1 MNSEWS
7 PAFLNTFF
15 ELFLNLKA
23 ELLPWV
29 AAIIMIRVLI
39 NLVMFKSVSDMA
51 TIIKDVFFGM
61 ILLCFFV
68 EIVKFS
74 QMIPNLLHEKLSSP
88 EQVEITLSDGQH
100 PFWTIASYVTVGAYW
115 IAKLIYML
123 FIAILIATGAF
134 VIIAGTMLAQRY
146 LLNIFFIGLFGA
158 SLMPLVWFAI
168 NEAMKSFARA
178 NEQSLANLFVLIGG
192 ELLKLGVPLAGAAAV
207 LKNPFVENTKSAAKL
222 PMKGTSSLMA
232 TAGKHLRPESRAVQF
247 YQTMRG
253 GAGGGMG
260 NFQRNIASSAR
271 GEMARKRIFSLEA
284 DKGLAHLDPRENH
297 SGTPSRDKNQ
307 SRKSKPTER
316 RAKGTGSEN
325 RSSSPKAQ
333 LASRHQITQ
342 REDHVQLNTREMRS
356 SLMNAGSN
364 NPKSLNGI
372 HTQKIDGVVAYDSK
386 SKTDPMARRSLNKA
400 APQARSV
407 ANSSNW
413 ITPKANPP
421 SNHKRHLDF
430 NADRVHE
437 KPLIDSGFENPV
449 VLKNSSLEKTI
460 GG

>member
-7 PAFLNTFF
+7 PSFLNTFF

-39 NLVMFKSVSDMA
+39 NLVMFKSVSDMG

-123 FIAILIATGAF
+123 FIAILVATGSF

-207 LKNPFVENTKSAAKL
+207 LKNPFVENTKSAAKIPL
-222 PMKGTSSLMA
+222 KGTSALMA

-260 NFQRNIASSAR
+260 NFRRNIASSAR
-271 GEMARKRIFSLEA
+271 GGMARKGTFSLEA
-284 DKGLAHLDPRENH
+284 DKGLAHFDPKENH
-297 SGTPSRDKNQ
+297 SGKPSRDNNQ
-307 SRKSKPTER
+307 ARISKPIER
-316 RAKGTGSEN
+316 WAKGTGIEN
-325 RSSSPKAQ
+325 PSPAPKAHSATRQ
-333 LASRHQITQ
+333 QVTQ
-342 REDHVQLNTREMRS
+342 RVAHDQSNSSHVRTS
-356 SLMNAGSN
+356 SINAESN
-364 NPKSLNGI
+364 SQKNINASQP
-372 HTQKIDGVVAYDSK
+372 QKIGSVVAEATKGKPYSVTP
-386 SKTDPMARRSLNKA
+386 SSLNKA

-413 ITPKANPP
+413 ITPKTNPP

-437 KPLIDSGFENPV
+437 KPLIDSGVENAV